1 MKYKYLF
8 SSLLIFAVYSLL
20 SWFVHQDIFRSLDY
34 QLMINIQKVF
44 QYKTDFLFSLFTLMG
59 STETTFIII
68 MTVFAYLR
76 FRKKIYFLG
85 IFLYILIY
93 PLELLGKLL
102 IYHPIPPLI
111 LNRYVF
117 NFHLPSSY
125 VVQTSYSY
133 PSGHMARAA
142 FLIGLFLIIL
152 WRKKNLGIKKFYLS
166 LPLIGYF
173 LLMFVSRIYLGEHW
187 FSDVLGGSILGLAIA
202 FFSFA
207 FF

>member
-1 MKYKYLF
+1 MKYKYL
-8 SSLLIFAVYSLL
+8 LLALLTFVIYAVL

-34 QLMINIQKVF
+34 QLMINMQKVF

-68 MTVFAYLR
+68 MTFFAYLR

-111 LNRYVF
+111 LNRYIF
-117 NFHLPSSY
+117 NFHFPSSY

-152 WRKKNLGIKKFYLS
+152 LRKKNLGMRKFYLS